1 MSLTFDLHR
10 NPTPASDERRAAIH
24 ANPGFGVFFTD
35 HMVRAVWTKAGGW
48 GDGRVEPYGPIQ
60 LMPSAAVLHYA
71 QEIFEGLKAYRH
83 ADGSVW
89 SFRPEANAER
99 MQRSARRLAL
109 PELPTDDFVASLRAL
124 RRGRRARG
132 CRRPAPARPA
142 CTCGRS
148 CSPREAFLG
157 VRPANEVTYCLIAS
171 PGRGLLRR
179 RPEAGDPVDLA
190 ALRPRRRRWH
200 RRRQDRRQLR
210 VLPRRASSRASSTAA
225 TRPSSSTPRPRPT
238 SRSSGG

>member
-1 MSLTFDLHR
+1 MY
-10 NPTPASDERRAAIH
+10 
-24 ANPGFGVFFTD
+24 FTD
-35 HMVRAVWTKAGGW
+35 HMVRAVWTKSGGW

-124 RRGRRARG
+124 VEVDEPWVPPAGTG
-132 CRRPAPARPA
+132 ETSLYLRPFMYA
-142 CTCGRS
+142 S
-148 CSPREAFLG
+148 EAFLG
-157 VRPANEVTYCLIAS
+157 VRPAERGHLLPHRLA
-171 PGRGLLRR
+171 GRGLLRR
-179 RPEAGDPVDLA
+179 RPQAGDAVDLRSTTPAPAPA
-190 ALRPRRRRWH
+190 APAPPRPAATT
-200 RRRQDRRQLR
+200 
-210 VLPRRASSRASSTAA
+210 PRPSPASSRASSTAA
-225 TRPSSSTPRPRPT
+225 TRPSSSTPRRRPT
-238 SRSSGG
+238 SRSSAG